1 MSKAQ
6 IMKFIRQEYEK
17 ALEDETFANREEA
30 AFNAAD
36 NAALGS
42 VWQAH
47 GIRCA
52 ADSTPEMRAEADAL
66 RVEAIGR

>member
-1 MSKAQ
+1 MNKQEATS
-6 IMKFIRQEYEK
+6 FIRAEYIR
-17 ALEDETFANREEA
+17 ALNDPTFTDREEA

-66 RVEAIGR
+66 RIEAIGR

>member
-1 MSKAQ
+1 MNRSEATA
-6 IMKFIRQEYEK
+6 FIRGEYIK
-17 ALEDETFANREEA
+17 ALNDPTFVCREEA

-47 GIRCA
+47 GVKFA